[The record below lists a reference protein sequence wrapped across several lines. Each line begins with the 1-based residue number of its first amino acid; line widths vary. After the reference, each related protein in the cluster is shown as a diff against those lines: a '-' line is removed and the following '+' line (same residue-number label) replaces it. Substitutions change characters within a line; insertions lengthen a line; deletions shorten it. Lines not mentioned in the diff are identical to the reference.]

1 MDIHVVQLGPVP
13 PPEGGVARNLWSIR
27 ERVIAAGGRCTVIAT
42 TRSTTKISDSD
53 IKYPS
58 SPIELIRE
66 LRGSAADIVHLHIGG
81 GVTFRVLMLAL
92 AVSKL
97 GRGKSVVTVHSG
109 GFPSSEAAG
118 RGILGRLTARV
129 LGGFDRVIAVNRPI
143 EAALKRIGIDDDKI
157 LHVLPFELKTPDPN
171 VELPRQMAEFI
182 EGAEPLIVSVGGL
195 EPVYDP
201 IFQIGS
207 MPEIIDKFP
216 QARLIIV
223 GDGPLRE
230 ECHKAAAK
238 SDSGKS
244 ILLAGNLDHD
254 LTLKLIGTA
263 DVMLRTTHFD
273 GDSIAIR
280 EAMFLGTP
288 VVATDN
294 GMRPQGVLTI
304 TDFDPKS
311 LAEAVSI
318 SISGTRPRGGDTDLP
333 SPIDEILGVYKGLAI
348 PGR

>member
-1 MDIHVVQLGPVP
+1 MDIHVAQLGPVP

-53 IKYPS
+53 IKYPG

-66 LRGSAADIVHLHIGG
+66 LRGLAADIVHLHIGG
-81 GVTFRVLMLAL
+81 EVTFRVLMLAL

-109 GFPSSEAAG
+109 GFPASKAAG
-118 RGILGRLTARV
+118 RGSLGRLTAKV
-129 LGGFDRVIAVNRPI
+129 LGSFDRVIAVNRPI
-143 EAALKRIGIDDDKI
+143 EAALKRVGIDDDKI
-157 LHVLPFELKTPDPN
+157 LYVLPFELKTPDPK
-171 VELPRQMAEFI
+171 VEFPQEISEFI

-195 EPVYDP
+195 ESVYDP

-207 MPEIIDKFP
+207 MQEIVGKFP

-223 GDGPLRE
+223 GDGPLRD
-230 ECHKAAAK
+230 ECSMAAAE
-238 SDSGKS
+238 SGSGKS
-244 ILLAGNLDHD
+244 ILLAGNIGHD

-294 GMRPQGVLTI
+294 GMRPDGVITI
-304 TDFDPKS
+304 ADFDPKS
-311 LAEAVSI
+311 LAEAVSL
-318 SISGTRPRGGDTDLP
+318 SISRPRPVGGDTGQA
-333 SPIDEILGVYKGLAI
+333 SPIDDILGVYKRLAI